1 MPYKQH
7 SSTSTNTGGKTIS
20 FITLPG
26 YELQANTHCLC
37 CRAGLTSE
45 FVQLATDRVHNEHVR
60 SLVALSYRGTNQ
72 GQGTTGPLTLPL
84 LIDKVVQLSQI
95 RIQNKVPAEENTDGG
110 KAWNQESKQLKNK
123 KKHTHKNHFCLL
135 WRGVALSG
143 TRRGSIKGASSVCG
157 CLDSI

>member
-26 YELQANTHCLC
+26 YELQANTHCRC

-45 FVQLATDRVHNEHVR
+45 FVQLATDRVHNEHVW

-110 KAWNQESKQLKNK
+110 KA
-123 KKHTHKNHFCLL
+123 
-135 WRGVALSG
+135 
-143 TRRGSIKGASSVCG
+143 
-157 CLDSI
+157 